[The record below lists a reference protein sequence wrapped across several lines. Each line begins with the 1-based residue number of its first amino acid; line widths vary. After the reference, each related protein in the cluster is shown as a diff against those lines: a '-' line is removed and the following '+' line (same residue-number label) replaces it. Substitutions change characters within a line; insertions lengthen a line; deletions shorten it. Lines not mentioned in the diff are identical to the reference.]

1 MKSRLEMLI
10 EERQTLQTRMVQVRS
25 MLYLIDS
32 YISDELLMQIERER
46 KAG

>member
-1 MKSRLEMLI
+1 MLI